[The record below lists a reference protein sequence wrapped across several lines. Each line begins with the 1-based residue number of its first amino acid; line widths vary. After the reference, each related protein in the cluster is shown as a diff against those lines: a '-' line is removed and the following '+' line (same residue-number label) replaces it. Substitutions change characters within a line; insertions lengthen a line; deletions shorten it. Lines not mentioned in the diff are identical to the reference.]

1 MLWDNRSKRFTD
13 CFRILAPV
21 VGLVLLNMALT
32 ALGIYAVRALYFA
45 ILKQAS
51 IPMGFTGTAVGIV
64 SLVGYTPD
72 VFMSPWMGHLL
83 DSNPGETGHQYVFL
97 VLSGFALV
105 GLLTC
110 IVFNIIINTDSYKM
124 RHI

>member
-1 MLWDNRSKRFTD
+1 
-13 CFRILAPV
+13 
-21 VGLVLLNMALT
+21 LLNMALT

-51 IPMGFTGTAVGIV
+51 IPLGFTGTAVGIV

-72 VFMSPWMGHLL
+72 VFMSPWMGHML

-105 GLLTC
+105 GFITSVL
-110 IVFNIIINTDSYKM
+110 FNTKIRPDSY
-124 RHI
+124 RNEIDL